1 VNTNTNQ
8 KTTFYKKVGRRYV
21 AVQEY
26 DHELSHALPKGDHLI
41 SVYPGGQSCRY
52 NVDPNYAAMIAAGR
66 VAEDQIADAIRRAS
80 DIRPHRQPITEEQR
94 RAWDELCRVFGNER
108 YHIEIPSAR
117 ECAQAGVKAMMEE
130 ANLLM
135 QHNAVRLAFEHFITV
150 CKLCKEEENG
160 S

>member
-1 VNTNTNQ
+1 MNTNINQ

-26 DHELSHALPKGDHLI
+26 DHELSHALPKGDHLV

-66 VAEDQIADAIRRAS
+66 VAEDAISERIRQS
-80 DIRPHRQPITEEQR
+80 SEMRPHRKTITEEQR
-94 RAWDELCRVFGNER
+94 RAWDELCRAFGEDR

-117 ECAQAGVKAMMEE
+117 ECTQAGVKAMMEE
-130 ANLLM
+130 ANILM
-135 QHNAVRLAFEHFITV
+135 KYDAVKLALEHFIMV
-150 CKLCKEEENG
+150 CKICKEEENG

>member
-1 VNTNTNQ
+1 MSTNTNTI
-8 KTTFYKKVGRRYV
+8 FYKKVGRKYV
-21 AVQEY
+21 AVSQY
-26 DHELSHALPKGDHLI
+26 DHEFMDSMPFGTHL
-41 SVYPGGQSCRY
+41 VMNFKGGQSHRY
-52 NVDPNYAAMIAAGR
+52 NIDPNYAAMIAAGR
-66 VAEDQIADAIRRAS
+66 VAEDAISERIRQAS

-94 RAWDELCRVFGNER
+94 RAWDELCRAFGNER
-108 YHIEIPSAR
+108 YNIEIPSAR

-135 QHNAVRLAFEHFITV
+135 QYDAVKLALEHFITV

>member
-1 VNTNTNQ
+1 MNTNTS
-8 KTTFYKKVGRRYV
+8 TIFYKKVGRKYV
-21 AVQEY
+21 AVSQY
-26 DHELSHALPKGDHLI
+26 DREAMDAMPNGHHLI
-41 SVYPGGQSCRY
+41 SVYIGGASTRY
-52 NVDPNYAAMIAAGR
+52 NIDPNYAALIAAGR